1 MSKQHFA
8 GFLAALAVTA
18 LQFYAL
24 EAGSATTPENRGNP
38 AVAEESTDS
47 SRLAGPAAFSPVRE
61 AAV

>member
-18 LQFYAL
+18 VQFYAL
-24 EAGSATTPENRGNP
+24 EAVSATAPESRGNP

-47 SRLAGPAAFSPVRE
+47 SRLAGPAASSPVCDTS
-61 AAV
+61 V